1 MDGDSREWTWIQGE
15 NEVSVAVH
23 MEMTYKEYEVFR
35 TALQYA
41 EYLVCNTT
49 QNPEW
54 CRVMKILR
62 LMWEANITCG

>member
-1 MDGDSREWTWIQGE
+1 MEMDGDSSERIWIQGE
-15 NEVSVAVH
+15 GIMSIVVH

-54 CRVMKILR
+54 CRI
-62 LMWEANITCG
+62 MWEANIVCE